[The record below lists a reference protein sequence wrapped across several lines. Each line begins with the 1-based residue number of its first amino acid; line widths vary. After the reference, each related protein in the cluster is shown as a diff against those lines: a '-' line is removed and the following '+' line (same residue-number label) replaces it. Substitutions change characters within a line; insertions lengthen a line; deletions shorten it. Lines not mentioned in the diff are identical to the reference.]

1 MVNPQVSLMNWTLEA
16 DIPGDVMWS
25 LIDGKHIVSV
35 THQDGLFV
43 NRVDDG
49 LDEEIDGMAADF
61 AMRLKEDNEG
71 SETVI
76 RICAKDSIQHVTRI
90 RIQHVTRIRI
100 QHVMMIRIQH
110 VTRI

>member
-1 MVNPQVSLMNWTLEA
+1 
-16 DIPGDVMWS
+16 MWS

-35 THQDGLFV
+35 THQDGSFV

-61 AMRLKEDNEG
+61 AMRLTTREVKLL
-71 SETVI
+71 SESVP
-76 RICAKDSIQHVTRI
+76 KDSIQHVTRI
-90 RIQHVTRIRI
+90 RIQHVTKIRI